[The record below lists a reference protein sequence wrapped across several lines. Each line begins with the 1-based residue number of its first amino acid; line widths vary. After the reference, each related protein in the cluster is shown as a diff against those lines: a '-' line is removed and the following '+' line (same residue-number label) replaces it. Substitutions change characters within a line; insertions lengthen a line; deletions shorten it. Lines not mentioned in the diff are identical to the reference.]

1 MTAPSLEPI
10 SRSTGAPA
18 VGAVRAGGQRPAARG
33 HVLLLFQPVVGGVPH
48 YVAALAEE
56 LAGREW
62 RVSVGAPSATPVLG
76 RLTVVARYVLVV
88 DTSNGPS
95 PITDVRLVGSL
106 VRFCRRHRVDVI
118 HAHSSKAGALAAL
131 VGRIAGITSVY
142 SPHGWSFERELPR
155 AAYRAS
161 VAAERVF
168 ARRHERV
175 IAVAE
180 AERKAA
186 AVAGVASLER
196 VATVHT
202 GLRSVVMPERRR
214 AREGLG
220 LAHDGFVVGWVG
232 REGVQKRSEQL
243 PQIASRLESDATLAV
258 MGHGLVESAAGR
270 ELRELGSIVSSGGDP
285 LDLYAACDAFA
296 VTSRWEGFPL
306 VVLEA
311 MRAGLPVVAYDIGG
325 VGEQV
330 HHGDTGFL
338 VEPGDAIA
346 LAERLRELARDP
358 ELTRRMGEAARRR
371 FEERFQIDRMVD
383 SIEEYYLRALA
394 EPQARW
400 CRARPAVADES
411 LAHCA
416 RI

>member
-1 MTAPSLEPI
+1 MTAPSLEP
-10 SRSTGAPA
+10 SFRSSGASA
-18 VGAVRAGGQRPAARG
+18 VEARRAGRQRPAARG

-48 YVAALAEE
+48 YVADLAEE
-56 LAGREW
+56 LVGREW
-62 RVSVGAPSATPVLG
+62 RVSVGAPAATPVLG
-76 RLTVVARYVLVV
+76 RLTVVARCVLLV

-95 PITDVRLVGSL
+95 PITDVRLVGAL

-131 VGRIAGITSVY
+131 VGQMAGIASVY
-142 SPHGWSFERELPR
+142 SPHGWSFERDLSR
-155 AAYRAS
+155 VAYWAYL
-161 VAAERVF
+161 AAERVL
-168 ARRHERV
+168 ARPHERV

-180 AERKAA
+180 AERTAA

-196 VATVHT
+196 VVTVHT
-202 GLRSVVMPERRR
+202 GLRRVVMPERGR
-214 AREGLG
+214 ARDVLG

-232 REGVQKRSEQL
+232 REGAQKRSEQL
-243 PQIASRLESDATLAV
+243 PQIASRLEREATLAV
-258 MGHGLVESAAGR
+258 MGHGIVQSAAGR
-270 ELRELGSIVSSGGDP
+270 ELREMGSVVISGGDP
-285 LDLYAACDAFA
+285 LGLYAACDAFV

-311 MRAGLPVVAYDIGG
+311 MRAGLPVVSYDIGG

-330 HHGDTGFL
+330 RHGDTGFL

-358 ELTRRMGEAARRR
+358 KLTKRMGEAARRR

-400 CRARPAVADES
+400 CRARPTVADES

-416 RI
+416 QI

>member
-1 MTAPSLEPI
+1 MNAPSSEPI
-10 SRSTGAPA
+10 SASAGRPA
-18 VGAVRAGGQRPAARG
+18 VGALRAARQRSEPRG

-48 YVAALAEE
+48 YVADLAEE

-76 RLTVVARYVLVV
+76 RLRAVARHVLAL
-88 DTSNGPS
+88 DTSNSPS

-106 VRFCRRHRVDVI
+106 VAFCRRHRVDVI

-131 VGRIAGITSVY
+131 VGRMAGITSVY
-142 SPHGWSFERELPR
+142 SPHGWSFERELSR
-155 AAYRAS
+155 AAYRAH
-161 VAAERVF
+161 VAAERVL

-180 AERKAA
+180 AERTAA

-202 GLRSVVMPERRR
+202 GLRSVVMPDRDR
-214 AREGLG
+214 ARDALG
-220 LAHDGFVVGWVG
+220 LAHAGFVVGWVG
-232 REGVQKRSEQL
+232 REGLQKRSEQL
-243 PQIASRLESDATLAV
+243 PQIASRLEGEATLAV
-258 MGHGLVESAAGR
+258 MGHGLVQSAAGR
-270 ELRELGSIVSSGGDP
+270 ELREIGSTVIPGGDP
-285 LDLYAACDAFA
+285 LGLYAACDAFA

-325 VGEQV
+325 VREQV
-330 HHGDTGFL
+330 QHGDTGFL

-346 LAERLRELARDP
+346 LAERLRELATNP
-358 ELTRRMGEAARRR
+358 ELAKRMGEAAHRR
-371 FEERFQIDRMVD
+371 FEERFKIDRMVD
-383 SIEEYYLRALA
+383 SIEEYYLRALD
-394 EPQARW
+394 EPQPRRF
-400 CRARPAVADES
+400 RARPPVTDES
-411 LAHCA
+411 LS
-416 RI
+416 RRSPI